1 LEVSYA
7 AWSTIATDFITQ
19 RSESHRK
26 TQAMVVVDLF
36 TKRANSLAIYATATA
51 KDVTDTCLPDV
62 GKPHGLP
69 TTVVS
74 DMDAKFSGK
83 PRALLCKML

>member
-1 LEVSYA
+1 ML
-7 AWSTIATDFITQ
+7 
-19 RSESHRK
+19 
-26 TQAMVVVDLF
+26 VVDRF
-36 TKRANSLAIYATATA
+36 TKRANFLAIYATATA
-51 KDVTDTCLPDV
+51 KDIADTFLPKV